1 MILQASKR
9 GEGAKLGRHLLNEIA
24 NDIVEVHEVRGFMCE
39 DIMGAMKE
47 AQALSYGTRCGKYL
61 FSLSLNPPGLEN
73 VRDEDFEQAIEK
85 IEERLNLAGQPR
97 MMVFHEKEGRRHAHC
112 VWSRIDADKMI
123 AVDMPHFKLKLR
135 EVSKELYF
143 EHGWQ
148 MPRGF
153 IDSSMRDPRNF
164 NLKEWQQAKR
174 AALSAKDLK
183 ATIQECWSVSKDAQS
198 FGRELESKGLFL
210 ARGDRRG
217 HVAVSHEG
225 EVFSVARM
233 IGKNAKQ
240 VIAKLGDP
248 DSLRSV
254 ETTLTDISQAMTPR
268 LQGYIREAKRIAA
281 NQLRP
286 LEEKR
291 QEMKIRHLHERQL
304 IDTGQAARHE
314 SEIRNRAAR
323 LPKGFSG
330 LWHRVTGEYAKVK
343 AQNELE
349 AYWSLQRDREQ
360 RHALVM
366 AQLHERQEL
375 QADITLTRE
384 RSAKQIL
391 ALYKDAAR
399 YRELSQ
405 SQGPE
410 QSPRQR
416 QQGRSADFGLG

>member
-9 GEGAKLGRHLLNEIA
+9 SGGTALGRHLLNERD
-24 NDIVEVHEVRGFMCE
+24 NDIVEIHEVRGFMCD

-47 AQALSYGTRCGKYL
+47 AEALSLGTKCQKYL
-61 FSLSLNPPGLEN
+61 FSLSLNAPGKEN
-73 VRDEDFEQAIEK
+73 VRIEVFEQAIEK
-85 IEERLNLAGQPR
+85 IEERLNLTGQPR
-97 MMVFHEKEGRRHAHC
+97 MVVFHEKEGRRHAHC
-112 VWSRIDADKMI
+112 VWSRIDADTMTAI
-123 AVDMPHFKLKLR
+123 DMPHFKLKLR
-135 EVSKELYF
+135 EVSKELYL

-153 IDSSMRDPRNF
+153 IDSSLRDPRNF
-164 NLKEWQQAKR
+164 SLNEWQQAKR
-174 AALSAKDLK
+174 AGLSAKALK
-183 ATIQECWSVSKDAQS
+183 GTIQECWSVSKDVQS
-198 FGRELESKGLFL
+198 FGRELETKGLFL
-210 ARGDRRG
+210 AKGDRRG
-217 HVAVSHEG
+217 HVVVSHDG
-225 EVFSVARM
+225 EVFSVAKM
-233 IGKNAKQ
+233 IGKNAKT

-254 ETTLTDISQAMTPR
+254 EITLTDIAQAMTPR

-286 LEEKR
+286 LDDKR
-291 QEMKIRHLHERQL
+291 QEMKTRHIHERQL
-304 IDTGQAARHE
+304 MDTGQAARHE
-314 SEIRNRAAR
+314 SETRDRAAR

-330 LWHRVTGEYAKVK
+330 LWHRMTGEYAKVR

-349 AYWSLQRDREQ
+349 AYFCLQRDREQ

-384 RSAKQIL
+384 RMAKQIL

-399 YRELSQ
+399 YRQ
-405 SQGPE
+405 MGQDQTQARPDRT
-410 QSPRQR
+410 PRPR
-416 QQGRSADFGLG
+416 GRGLDLG